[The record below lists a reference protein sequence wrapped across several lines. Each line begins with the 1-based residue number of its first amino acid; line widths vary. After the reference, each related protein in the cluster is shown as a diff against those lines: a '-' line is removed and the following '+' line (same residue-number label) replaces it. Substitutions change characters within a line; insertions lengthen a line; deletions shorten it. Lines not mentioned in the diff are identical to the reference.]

1 MGLFT
6 IQHDTDFSS
15 APALASLSCDCV
27 RYFNCDSTLPCHYA
41 DQILEKTCALNIS
54 LVVPQSIQYIR
65 DRTTRSPG
73 RSCSI
78 LHGSRGLI
86 ASARKNS
93 IIGFGAWSRHNPEAV
108 PSFPLASVL
117 VICNYRWNT
126 APISDPCD
134 RLQPRRAAFLFHMG
148 PATGTPLV
156 AGHSGGIHTRNNAR
170 VTRNQ
175 RSPSC

>member
-6 IQHDTDFSS
+6 NQHDDAYSS

-27 RYFNCDSTLPCHYA
+27 RYCNCDSTLPCHYA

-65 DRTTRSPG
+65 DRT
-73 RSCSI
+73 
-78 LHGSRGLI
+78 
-86 ASARKNS
+86 
-93 IIGFGAWSRHNPEAV
+93 AWSRHSPEAI

-126 APISDPCD
+126 APISNPCD

-156 AGHSGGIHTRNNAR
+156 G
-170 VTRNQ
+170 
-175 RSPSC
+175 